1 MGLVRV
7 FRLGL
12 AAGVGRWVGQS
23 DAPGPEVVGPG
34 RMGGLM
40 RLSCLAKGL
49 GWRIGR
55 ALQGHCS
62 RPVPADD
69 VATARPAVPCGWGRS
84 RRG

>member
-12 AAGVGRWVGQS
+12 AAGMDRWVGQS
-23 DAPGPEVVGPG
+23 DAAGPEVVGPG

-49 GWRIGR
+49 GGR
-55 ALQGHCS
+55 VDLASQGHCS
-62 RPVPADD
+62 RPIPADD
-69 VATARPAVPCGWGRS
+69 VVTARPAVPCGWGHS